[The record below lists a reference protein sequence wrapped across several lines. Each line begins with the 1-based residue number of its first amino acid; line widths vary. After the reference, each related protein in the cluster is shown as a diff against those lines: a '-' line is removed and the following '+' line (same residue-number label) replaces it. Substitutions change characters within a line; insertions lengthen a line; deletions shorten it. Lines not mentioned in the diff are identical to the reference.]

1 MRSPLVV
8 VFACAVLALAARA
21 GDPWKEKT
29 YKEWNEAEANKIL
42 VDSPW
47 ARPVTVLANWRLG
60 DKSLPPSAAQHTG
73 GAGAAGER
81 SGGIGTNVTNA
92 INDEV
97 GGASAGDPTRA
108 SFILRWGS
116 ARTVREATARLS
128 ILRGTSVPEAE
139 RLMNL
144 PVNEHQLVLFGPDMT
159 PFTKST
165 EKGLMD
171 TTSLTLKKSKQK
183 ISPLRVE
190 IRTSQGGKII
200 SGIVFYFPM
209 KSPSGEPLIAPDE
222 KGVEF
227 ECRTDLTN
235 VRQSFEPQKMIS
247 KAGPDFH

>member
-1 MRSPLVV
+1 VRSPIVV
-8 VFACAVLALAARA
+8 VFVCAVLALTAWA
-21 GDPWKEKT
+21 GDPWKDKT

-92 INDEV
+92 INDEI
-97 GGASAGDPTRA
+97 GGASAGDPAHARFT
-108 SFILRWGS
+108 LRWGS

-128 ILRGTSVPEAE
+128 ILRGTSVAEAE
-139 RLMNL
+139 RVMNL
-144 PVNEHQLVLFGPDMT
+144 PVAEHQIVLYGPDMT
-159 PFTKST
+159 PFTKSN

-171 TTSLTLKKSKQK
+171 TTFLTLKKSKQK
-183 ISPLRVE
+183 IFPSRVE

-200 SGIVFYFPM
+200 SGIVFYFPA
-209 KSPSGEPLIAPDE
+209 KSPTGEPFIARNE

-227 ECRTDLTN
+227 ECRTDMTSI
-235 VRQSFEPQKMIS
+235 RQTFEPQKMIS
-247 KAGPDFH
+247 KAGPDFQ